1 MNYNPHVRT
10 AFLVLLL
17 VNVVYFAWA
26 HWIDVPPPAPAN
38 ETITRLPRLKLAEEV
53 PPAQRPQAS
62 APENTALLAQ
72 PACFSVGPF
81 GDLDNSAHAAA
92 LLKEKGF
99 DPRQRAAEG
108 QLSEGYWVYVGGLSS
123 QSEADHALVTLEREG
138 IKDALVMP
146 ETPDAGRRL
155 SLGVYSER
163 SRAERRAEAVRQTGL
178 QAEVAQRKMPGTLY
192 WVDLAPLPGLDSIP
206 IQDLFAQ
213 GVSSRITVQP
223 CPAGASPAPAAGAS
237 TATVNADP
245 PARESTTAAKPSA
258 SAAPGGTP
266 KLR

>member
-1 MNYNPHVRT
+1 LNYNPHVRT
-10 AFLVLLL
+10 AFFVLFL

-26 HWIDVPPPAPAN
+26 HWIDVPPPAPVN
-38 ETITRLPRLKLAEEV
+38 ETIVRLPRLKLAEEL
-53 PPAQRPQAS
+53 PPEQRPQAG
-62 APENTALLAQ
+62 APEKMALTQ

-92 LLKEKGF
+92 LLKQKGF
-99 DPRQRAAEG
+99 DPRQRAEEG
-108 QLSEGYWVYVGGLSS
+108 QMSEGYWVYVGGLSS
-123 QSEADHALVTLEREG
+123 QSEADHALVTLERNG

-178 QAEVAQRKMPGTLY
+178 KIEVAERKIPGTLY
-192 WVDLAPLPGLDSIP
+192 WVDLAPLAGMNSIP
-206 IQDLFAQ
+206 IQGLFAE
-213 GVSSRITVQP
+213 GVSSRISVQP
-223 CPAGASPAPAAGAS
+223 CPAAVSPAPAPGAS
-237 TATVNADP
+237 TATVNAAP
-245 PARESTTAAKPSA
+245 PARESTTAPKPSA
-258 SAAPGGTP
+258 SAAPGGIR